1 MNRKISIGM
10 AVSIVILAMTV
21 TFSITMLVA
30 MRLFDSTVSSV
41 KEKESM
47 YNKIAEV
54 DRYVRSNDYYPI
66 DETTLY
72 DRLTA
77 GYLLGTGDKYARYFS
92 ATAYTE
98 LMNTQNGTLIGI
110 GVELAVDQ
118 SGYAKVIKV
127 YDESPAKEA
136 GIQVGNYITAVDGT
150 DVKSM
155 SSVDAIQTRLRGES
169 GTTVNVT
176 WLDSEAAEHTADLT
190 HSGYSSTTVD
200 YQMVQGN
207 VGYIRIRQFD
217 STTPSELDYAIR
229 SLSAS
234 GAGSLVFDRRDNG
247 GGLLDDA
254 IQCIDL
260 IAPEGTLAFAEDKNG
275 TQPLLGTST
284 SESRIDLPVVCL
296 VNGST
301 ASAAEL
307 FASSLRTLN
316 GARLV
321 GTTTQGKGTN
331 QSRPQH
337 LTDGRAV
344 EKTVAKLL
352 CGDGSCFDG
361 TGLTVDVERPL
372 TADEQTAYYDYTV
385 ENDPQIQRAVSTAQQ
400 MSGTTTVSGVNE
412 AASSE
417 AADSAAAESVAEG
430 DAEAASAE
438 STPAETTPAESE
450 AGESTASS
458 SQE

>member
-1 MNRKISIGM
+1 MNRKISVGM

-229 SLSAS
+229 SLSAN
-234 GAGSLVFDRRDNG
+234 GAGSLVFDLRDNG

-275 TQPLLGTST
+275 TQTLLGTST
-284 SESRIDLPVVCL
+284 SESKIDLPVVCL

-321 GTTTQGKGTN
+321 GTTTQGKGTI
-331 QSRPQH
+331 QSSPQR
-337 LTDGRAV
+337 L
-344 EKTVAKLL
+344 
-352 CGDGSCFDG
+352 
-361 TGLTVDVERPL
+361 
-372 TADEQTAYYDYTV
+372 
-385 ENDPQIQRAVSTAQQ
+385 
-400 MSGTTTVSGVNE
+400 
-412 AASSE
+412 SSLFLFR
-417 AADSAAAESVAEG
+417 
-430 DAEAASAE
+430 
-438 STPAETTPAESE
+438 TRR
-450 AGESTASS
+450 
-458 SQE
+458 